1 MRRDENARKPR
12 ARIRDAA
19 SDLFVRQGYVATSV
33 RQIAE
38 ARGAMPDF
46 VLTVEDMVVDVN
58 KVWARWTSCSA
69 SAYDT
74 APTART
80 RGWSA

>member
-1 MRRDENARKPR
+1 MAERYAGEVIVEHEYGALEG
-12 ARIRDAA
+12 A
-19 SDLFVRQGYVATSV
+19 SGVDLLKS
-33 RQIAE
+33 QIAE